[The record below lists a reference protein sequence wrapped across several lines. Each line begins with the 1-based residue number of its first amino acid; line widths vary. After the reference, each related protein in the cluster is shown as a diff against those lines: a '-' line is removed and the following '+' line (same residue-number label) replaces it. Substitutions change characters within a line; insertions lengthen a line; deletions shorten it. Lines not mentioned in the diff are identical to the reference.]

1 MVNDKMIAEDI
12 IQNVFIKYYENMSNI
27 REKEYVA
34 SWIYTTARN
43 EIFSLFRKKLRKS
56 EEIVN
61 EDYKFPAENNLAV
74 EYENIELKKIIMNE
88 LELLPQEQ
96 KEVYLLREYSG
107 LSYKEIADIQQI
119 DEELVKSRLF
129 KTRQKLIKRVSK
141 IIAP

>member
-1 MVNDKMIAEDI
+1 MVNDKMLTEDI
-12 IQNVFIKYYENMSNI
+12 VQNVFIKLYENLENI

-43 EIFSLFRKKLRKS
+43 EIFGQFRRKLRKA
-56 EEIVN
+56 EETVKEEN
-61 EDYKFPAENNLAV
+61 EFPSDNDLAT

-88 LELLPQEQ
+88 LDLMPDEQ

-129 KTRQKLIKRVSK
+129 KTRQKLIKRISK
-141 IIAP
+141 LV

>member
-61 EDYKFPAENNLAV
+61 EDYEFPAENNLAV

-141 IIAP
+141 MITP